1 MLKKKR
7 QLKACFPMDLSC
19 LLNYMTQN
27 RLQDKV
33 HFFCHGSDA
42 ILMQLAELNYLLNH
56 QLAFK
61 YV

>member
-1 MLKKKR
+1 
-7 QLKACFPMDLSC
+7 MDLSC